1 MPKETT
7 NLNIKYHLKRYF
19 LLFILIIS
27 GCTSVFFHPQ
37 SALVRTPAQ
46 LNLVY
51 EDIYFNTV
59 DNVRLHGWWLP
70 SQTQQQGTILF
81 LHGNAEN
88 ISTHIGSVFWL
99 PPVGFN
105 VFLFDYR
112 GYGLSE
118 GTTDV
123 DGLHRDVEAALTTVK
138 QRFNA
143 SSHLIVFGQ
152 SLGASLAITSLAKSA
167 HREAVRAI
175 IIDSSFTSYRQLAQ
189 EKLASFWLTWALQWP
204 LSLSINDT
212 YQPIKDI
219 ARLSPIPI
227 LIIHGTADQVVP
239 VHHAKQLYAA
249 AKQPKQLWLIPN
261 GKHIQSL
268 EPVETRQR
276 LLDYLRKVL
285 QR

>member
-1 MPKETT
+1 MKC
-7 NLNIKYHLKRYF
+7 LLIF
-19 LLFILIIS
+19 LLFLS
-27 GCTSVFFHPQ
+27 GCTRVFFHPQ
-37 SALVRTPAQ
+37 SHLVRTPAQ
-46 LNLVY
+46 LDLVY
-51 EDIYFNTV
+51 EDIYFNTI

-70 SQTQQQGTILF
+70 AQIKAQATIVF

-88 ISTHIGSVFWL
+88 ISTHIGNVLWL

-118 GTTDV
+118 GQTDV
-123 DGLHRDVEAALTTVK
+123 DGLHRDVEAALATVK
-138 QRFNA
+138 QRLNV
-143 SSHLIVFGQ
+143 SSHLIVLGQ

-167 HREAVRAI
+167 HREMVRAI
-175 IIDSSFTSYRQLAQ
+175 IIDSSFTRYRQLAQ

-204 LSLSINDT
+204 LSLTINDT

-219 ARLSPIPI
+219 AHLNPIPL

-249 AKQPKQLWLIPN
+249 AKEPKQLWLVPN

-268 EPVETRQR
+268 ERVEIRQR